1 MLKLCRIDM
10 WPFNSFPS
18 HSNFSFYAA
27 FYLNRLCSFSYPAA
41 CPVAARCPWLLSG
54 CFPSCAVFF
63 GKNIFCFLLCCIF
76 FPQFFSIILS
86 RVLLACFLFCLASLY
101 WLSWTLKMLKSSL
114 KNIFRTLN
122 FLNDVG
128 SFLFCTQT
136 IPIPCG
142 VWKLG
147 LHGFYFFFFIIFIFC
162 VCCDLQTDEM
172 LTQSNPCMRKIHA
185 KPWQIPVQGRC
196 THSCH
201 CLEALHKSCGR
212 RLNTA

>member
-1 MLKLCRIDM
+1 MLKLCCIDM

-27 FYLNRLCSFSYPAA
+27 FYLNWLCSFSYPAA

-147 LHGFYFFFFIIFIFC
+147 LHGFYFFFFYYFYFLC
-162 VCCDLQTDEM
+162 VLWLANWWDVNAE
-172 LTQSNPCMRKIHA
+172 QSMHEENPCKTLTNPCARKVY
-185 KPWQIPVQGRC
+185 PQLPLLGG
-196 THSCH
+196 TS
-201 CLEALHKSCGR
+201 
-212 RLNTA
+212 